1 VNHITTL
8 AQVVVTETGTTSTMN
23 LFLMHLTAAVIYSLL
38 GIVILLITLYLMV
51 KFAPFNVHKEME
63 EDQNTA
69 VGIVMGA
76 VLLGV
81 AIIIA
86 AAIVG

>member
-1 VNHITTL
+1 METFSTL
-8 AQVVVTETGTTSTMN
+8 AQVVIDTVPPSQTS
-23 LFLMHLTAAVIYSLL
+23 LFVQHLLAAVIYSVL

-51 KFAPFNVHKEME
+51 RFAPFNVHKEIE

-69 VGIVMGA
+69 VGIVMGS
-76 VLLGV
+76 VLLGI

>member
-1 VNHITTL
+1 MNIMTTL
-8 AQVVVTETGTTSTMN
+8 AQVAVETVPPSQTS
-23 LFLMHLTAAVIYSLL
+23 LFAQHLLAALIYSVL
-38 GIVILLITLYLMV
+38 GIVILLVTLYLMV
-51 KFAPFNVHKEME
+51 RFAPFDVHKEME

-76 VLLGV
+76 VLLGI

>member
-1 VNHITTL
+1 MSNISTL
-8 AQVVVTETGTTSTMN
+8 AQVVVENSSSTVN
-23 LFLMHLTAAVIYSLL
+23 LFFMHLTAALIYSIL

-51 KFAPFNVHKEME
+51 RFAPFDVHKEME

-69 VGIVMGA
+69 VGIVMGS
-76 VLLGV
+76 VLLGI